1 MQRNTAREDQQDPK
15 LTFMSCHVHA
25 RATHRL
31 GFSNKCITRLEKQQG
46 LIRDIAGIHWRMQS
60 SLHPQSRDFISDYVV
75 AFLIVIVFFAWG
87 ILTQKEIALARHVNL
102 FSALT
107 S

>member
-1 MQRNTAREDQQDPK
+1 
-15 LTFMSCHVHA
+15 
-25 RATHRL
+25 
-31 GFSNKCITRLEKQQG
+31 
-46 LIRDIAGIHWRMQS
+46 MQS